1 MATCAGC
8 AFSAGTVTAMYVIGR
23 LISLGA
29 NFMRARAMARV
40 AREHDA
46 ALAKGA
52 EPQGN
57 IGQLP
62 PGSGGMQAFEQP
74 GIPQG

>member
-1 MATCAGC
+1 
-8 AFSAGTVTAMYVIGR
+8 MYVIGR
-23 LISLGA
+23 LITWGA

-40 AREHDA
+40 EREHTAGA
-46 ALAKGA
+46 AAA
-52 EPQGN
+52 PQGN

-62 PGSGGMQAFEQP
+62 PGSGGMQALEQP